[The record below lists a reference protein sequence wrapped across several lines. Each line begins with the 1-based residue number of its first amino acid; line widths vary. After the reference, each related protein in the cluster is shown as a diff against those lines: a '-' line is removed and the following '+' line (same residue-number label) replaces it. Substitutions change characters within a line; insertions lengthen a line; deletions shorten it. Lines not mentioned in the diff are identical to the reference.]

1 MGEFPMIRH
10 ILVATVLTAALA
22 AGAAAKLPPIPK
34 GNHYA
39 CYPAKLT
46 DRFEPRIVTLTDQM
60 GTYKVQVLGVTRVCM
75 PVRKVVND
83 KVFEPVD
90 PRSHLTCYA
99 VKLGGQVKLTD
110 VIINDQFGGHINV
123 RLGQPNE
130 LCLPA
135 GKLKQ

>member
-1 MGEFPMIRH
+1 MIRQ
-10 ILVATVLTAALA
+10 ILLGAVLTVGFA

-46 DRFEPRIVTLTDQM
+46 DHFQPRIVTLTDQM
-60 GTYKVQVLGVTRVCM
+60 GTYKVEVLGLTRVCM
-75 PVRKVVND
+75 PVRKTVGD
-83 KVFEPVD
+83 KVSEPVD
-90 PRSHLTCYA
+90 AQAHLTCYSI
-99 VKLGGQVKLTD
+99 KRGGDVKLTD

-123 RLGQPNE
+123 RLAQPNE

-135 GKLKQ
+135 GKFKLQLR

>member
-1 MGEFPMIRH
+1 MIRH
-10 ILVATVLTAALA
+10 ILVATALIAGLT

-34 GNHYA
+34 GNHYT

-46 DRFEPRIVTLTDQM
+46 DRFEPRTVTLTDQM
-60 GTYKVQVLGVTRVCM
+60 GTYKARVVGLTRVCM
-75 PVRKVVND
+75 PVRKTVGD
-83 KVFEPVD
+83 KVSEPVD
-90 PRSHLTCYA
+90 PRAHLTCYA
-99 VKLGGQVKLTD
+99 IKLGEEVKLTD